1 MNDRIAALAELRP
14 ALDGHY
20 GIPQETRL
28 LFSALTG
35 QGPVQVQGLLQMSTR
50 ATLGGTAAG
59 DSLPVAEQVHRYART
74 VVSLKGKTAA
84 DWKANVGQFLGFHA
98 ARWALRLSAWFGLG
112 AVRLRRFQTR
122 YFEDF
127 IWQNLFARSLP
138 PSDRERVLACD
149 HLVCPAPWR
158 FMHLAGLERRWLLR
172 RSAYPR
178 LDTSGVDVFIAQTP
192 YPGRVSKGTAMVVH
206 YHDAIPVLMP
216 HTISDRAFHQASHFH
231 ALAANVRDGA
241 WFACVSEAT
250 RQDLLRL
257 FPEAEPRTVTIHNM
271 VPSHY
276 HPGDPEPER
285 LPGIIRR
292 YQHGEF
298 VPPKATKGTRPYR
311 LARRFGSEE
320 QTSAFFEQA
329 FGPGSRYLLMV
340 STIEPRKNH
349 QRLLEA
355 WEMLRDRV
363 DADLKLVFVG
373 HIGWDYKNVLDGC
386 ETWIE
391 QGGLFMLH
399 SVPADALRVLYR
411 HALVTVC
418 PSVGE
423 GFDFAGVEAMRCGG
437 VVAASDIPVHHEVYG
452 KASEYFDPY
461 DTSSLVDALR
471 RLIDA
476 PDAEARREELRR
488 LGIEQSEAYMPERIA
503 PQWVEFLQRVVD
515 ETRKAQH

>member
-1 MNDRIAALAELRP
+1 MSKVLLLELRP

-28 LFSALTG
+28 LFGALAKRDELL
-35 QGPVQVQGLLQMSTR
+35 VQGLLQMSAR
-50 ATLGGTAAG
+50 ATLGGVCAAPPL
-59 DSLPVAEQVHRYART
+59 SVAEEVHRYART
-74 VVSLKGKTAA
+74 VVALKGKTSA
-84 DWKANVGQFLGFHA
+84 DWKSGFGEYLRLQA
-98 ARWALRLSAWFGLG
+98 SRWALRLSAWFSLG
-112 AVRLRRFQTR
+112 SVHLRSFKTQ
-122 YFEDF
+122 FFADF

-138 PSDRERVLACD
+138 PTDREHVLACD
-149 HLVCPAPWR
+149 HLVCSAPWR
-158 FMHLAGLERRWLLR
+158 FMHLAGLERRWLMR
-172 RSAYPR
+172 RSGYPR
-178 LDTSGVDVFIAQTP
+178 IDTSGVDVFIAQTP

-216 HTISDRAFHQASHFH
+216 HTISDRAFHQASHLH
-231 ALAANVRDGA
+231 ALSANVRDGA
-241 WFACVSEAT
+241 WFVCVSEAT
-250 RQDLLRL
+250 RADLLSL
-257 FPEAEPRTVTIHNM
+257 FPEAEPRAVTIHNM
-271 VPSHY
+271 VPAHY
-276 HPGDPEPER
+276 LPGDPEPER
-285 LPGIIRR
+285 LPGIVRR
-292 YQHGEF
+292 HQHGEF
-298 VPPKATKGTRPYR
+298 IPPKAQKPVRTYR

-320 QTSAFFEQA
+320 QTSAFFQQA

-423 GFDFAGVEAMRCGG
+423 GFDFTGVEAMRCGG

-452 KASEYFDPY
+452 EASEYFDPY
-461 DTSSLVDALR
+461 DTSSLVETLR

-476 PDAEARREELRR
+476 PDAEARREELRA
-488 LGIEQSEAYMPERIA
+488 LGIRKSEAYMPERIA

-515 ETRKAQH
+515 ETRQAPH